1 MRKRLT
7 RIAFFIGCAAA
18 LTGVRV
24 AGQDTA
30 PACDGTGVCTLPG
43 AAPADARPV
52 GGRRFWAEKR
62 LFTEAPPL
70 EVARWLTD
78 PPETKGKFLV
88 IEFWRTWC
96 GACKRGTPFMN
107 GLQTKYG
114 KELAVIGITGETEEV
129 VRAYKGP
136 KKEYFLALD
145 RPKTGAAA
153 GEGGDAAGQPAEG
166 TIPREKGQGAYEALF
181 GVWGWPHVVIL
192 EPRFRT
198 VVWEGYPGQKGYEL
212 TEAMIERL
220 LAVERAA
227 RAESGG
233 R

>member
-1 MRKRLT
+1 MRRRLT
-7 RIAFFIGCAAA
+7 RAVFFISCVAA
-18 LTGVRV
+18 LTGMRV

-30 PACDGTGVCTLPG
+30 PACDSSGVCTLPDT
-43 AAPADARPV
+43 ATTVARSA
-52 GGRRFWAEKR
+52 GGRQFWAEKR

-107 GLQTKYG
+107 GLQKKYG
-114 KELAVIGITGETEEV
+114 KELAVIGITGEPEEV

-145 RPKTGAAA
+145 RPKTETA
-153 GEGGDAAGQPAEG
+153 ESGGQNAENPPVEG

-212 TEAMIERL
+212 TEALIEKL
-220 LAVERAA
+220 LAIERAA
-227 RAESGG
+227 RAESGNP
-233 R
+233 